1 MGADPTPTACE
12 NIFVCEN
19 ESELPPKLLLFLK
32 NFKCYRPTA
41 YFLNCSYIIDQLS
54 LFKCIFSFKLKN
66 QFILLFN
73 LFLFLFIGLI
83 IFFNTIYESLC
94 IILVKFYLYLSYFQQ
109 KNFNFNKISGSQT
122 DPNLN
127 IRVKKKFNFEFFI
140 VSFLHF

>member
-1 MGADPTPTACE
+1 MQQC
-12 NIFVCEN
+12 NKKI
-19 ESELPPKLLLFLK
+19 KW
-32 NFKCYRPTA
+32 
-41 YFLNCSYIIDQLS
+41 I
-54 LFKCIFSFKLKN
+54 KLKVEKAIRCLIDKN
-66 QFILLFN
+66 YFCKFILLFN

-127 IRVKKKFNFEFFI
+127 IRVKKNFNFEFFI